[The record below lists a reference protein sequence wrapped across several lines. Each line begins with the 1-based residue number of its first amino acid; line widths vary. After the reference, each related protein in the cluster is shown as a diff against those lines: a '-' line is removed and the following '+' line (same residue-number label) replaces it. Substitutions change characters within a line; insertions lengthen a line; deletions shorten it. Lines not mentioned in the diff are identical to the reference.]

1 MKDQVSYRRFAD
13 TPGLVLGDA
22 CLSGQAFE
30 PHYHLDYHIGV
41 VDYGVQAQRFRGATH
56 LLSPGHVA
64 FMPPGE
70 VHDGTGNEEGFRLK
84 TFRLA
89 PEVLHPLCL
98 DITGRS
104 GQPTLGGVILGDALL
119 AAQLG
124 QLHGE
129 LQQSATPVTLGF
141 QSGLLEVVARLLAG
155 SKDCRPEAIR
165 GGLGDMQ
172 CQRVRDYCMAHLAE
186 QITLEDLAALCAM
199 SRFQFLRRFRVN
211 FGVTPHNWL
220 VRLRL
225 ERACRLLAT
234 GGRTIAELAQEVGF
248 YDQSHFTRAFRAA
261 FGVAPTRY

>member
-1 MKDQVSYRRFAD
+1 MKDLVTYRRFTDA
-13 TPGLVLGDA
+13 PGFVLGDA
-22 CLSGQAFE
+22 RLSGQAFE

-70 VHDGTGNEEGFRLK
+70 VHDGSGNEEGFRLK

-89 PEVLHPLCL
+89 PEVLHPLCT
-98 DITGRS
+98 DIAGR
-104 GQPTLGGVILGDALL
+104 PAEPDLGGMILGDALL

-124 QLHGE
+124 RLHRE
-129 LQQSATPVTLGF
+129 LQQSPTLVTLSF
-141 QSGLLEVVARLLAG
+141 QSSLLELMAQLFTRGGDL
-155 SKDCRPEAIR
+155 RPEAVR
-165 GGLGDMQ
+165 GGLGDSE
-172 CQRVRDYCMAHLAE
+172 CQRVRDYCIAHLAE
-186 QITLEDLAALCAM
+186 RITLDDLAALCVM
-199 SRFQFLRRFRVN
+199 SRFQFLRRFRSS

-220 VRLRL
+220 LRLRL
-225 ERACRLLAT
+225 ERACSLLAV

-248 YDQSHFTRAFRAA
+248 YDQSHFTRAFRTA